1 MIEFIIIIL
10 LIIFFMVKQKDVYT
24 VAYELGK
31 TYLDNIICSPNYAVM
46 FDIDDT
52 LILNDKP
59 IKPII
64 NLIKECNKRNIQVLI
79 ITARDS
85 IHTVGTIEDLL
96 NVGIYPNPNNPDFT
110 NIYNHFQINIPK
122 NAVFYDFYYLRHSP
136 KDDNEMF
143 KSNVKKEL
151 TKDGIYT
158 IMSIGDNEI
167 DIIGDY
173 SGYFI
178 KLPNIHDPRL
188 FHKDSSGRMV
198 NVKV

>member
-1 MIEFIIIIL
+1 
-10 LIIFFMVKQKDVYT
+10 MVKQKNVYT
-24 VAYELGK
+24 IAYELGK
-31 TYLDNIICSPNYAVM
+31 TYLDNIQLSPNYAVM

-52 LILNDKP
+52 LISNNKP

-64 NLIKECNKRNIQVLI
+64 KLIKECNKRNIQVLI

-85 IHTVGTIEDLL
+85 IYTIETIEDLL
-96 NVGIYPNPNNPDFT
+96 NVGIYPNPDKFKD
-110 NIYNHFQINIPK
+110 IYNHFQIGVPK

-151 TKDGIYT
+151 VKNEIYT

-167 DIIGDY
+167 DIIGNY
-173 SGYFI
+173 SGYTI

-188 FHKDSSGRMV
+188 FHKNSSGRMV